1 MQQNLLHDAQIL
13 CCDRAMVAR
22 AHDLARALAAEFAA
36 IHGAEPPITDLASYR
51 NSASAVCQSALCLSG
66 GGIRSASFSLGVIQ
80 ALARARLLG
89 QFDYLSTVSGGGFIG
104 SWLSMLIAQKG
115 SVAAAEQELRDS
127 GAAPAVAALR
137 DYTDYLTP
145 HAGVLSDDTWA
156 GIVLYIRNVL
166 INWLAFL
173 PVFVLAVIAAI
184 VYRTL
189 LWTVSAYNAVGL
201 IALGIGAAAIVLSTW
216 RACRDLPSHR
226 PTTQSE
232 HAVRYLP
239 AASVW
244 RWIAVPM
251 LVWAFLVPMTLARW
265 LRAASDGTSFIDRTW
280 LPLVYVLAMLIG
292 YWCAATAHRA
302 VVLYWRNF
310 GAWLI
315 ATIVSGLVL
324 AIGLH
329 LFGKLRLTPGDQTNN
344 QAEILAV
351 LGPLWLIVV
360 NVLQSTV
367 HVALRKEARLADL
380 DREWLARLSATK
392 LKVAATWA
400 VFAFFCLSMERLAFA
415 AGHVVWPF
423 WAVPI
428 VTFVAGPT
436 AAWLGKQVFTRV
448 DVMAGSAAGTAKL
461 LAWGLPLL
469 GVLFAAGLIMLL
481 GYLLSQVL
489 GILQAPFPPIGG
501 VFLLVQ
507 LILAGVLVWLIRHES
522 GRINVNRFSMHGVY
536 RNRLTR
542 AFLGAA
548 RTTRAPDPFTGFD
561 PNDNPRMTA
570 LMPAG
575 EARKLFHV
583 INVTLNLTSSSR
595 TAWNQRKAAAF
606 TITPLACG
614 SPMLSPPG
622 SNAPSPIGCYV
633 PTGSYAGDERET
645 GRPGEPT
652 GISLATAM
660 TISGAALS
668 PNWGYHSSPI
678 TAFLMTL
685 FNVRLGAWL
694 PNPAVVTSASELQR
708 GYPTHGLAA
717 MLHDLL
723 GTTTDAMRA
732 IYLSDGGHFDNLG
745 LYEMLRRRCRMIL
758 LIDAGEDPGY
768 TFYDLGDSLR
778 KTAIDQQIDVTFSGL
793 TRIHGRDGLTQD
805 AVDFAV
811 GTIVYPE
818 GGSCGRL
825 IYLKPC
831 FLPDIPADVR
841 AYGAEHGT
849 FPHESTA
856 EQWFTESQFESYRH
870 LGDHEMTRLIGRI
883 GEPQRDLKAL
893 FKAAVAASQV

>member
-1 MQQNLLHDAQIL
+1 MT
-13 CCDRAMVAR
+13 AR
-22 AHDLARALAAEFAA
+22 AQDLAGALAAEFAA
-36 IHGAEPPITDLASYR
+36 IHGAEPPITDSASYQK
-51 NSASAVCQSALCLSG
+51 ATSAVCQSALCLSG
-66 GGIRSASFSLGVIQ
+66 GGIRSAAFSLGVMQ

-115 SVAAAEQELRDS
+115 SVAAAEEELRES

-137 DYTDYLTP
+137 AYTDYLTP

-173 PVFVLAVIAAI
+173 PLFLLAVLTAI
-184 VYRTL
+184 FYRTL
-189 LWTVSAYNAVGL
+189 LWTISTSNAAGL
-201 IALGIGAAAIVLSTW
+201 IALGIGAAALVLSTW
-216 RACRDLPSHR
+216 RVCRDIPSHR
-226 PTTQSE
+226 PVTHPQ

-239 AASVW
+239 TASIW
-244 RWIAVPM
+244 RWITLPM
-251 LVWAFLVPMTLARW
+251 LIWAFCVPMTLARW
-265 LRAASDGTSFIDRTW
+265 LRAATDGTSFIDRTW
-280 LPLVYVLAMLIG
+280 LPLVYMLAMLIG
-292 YWCAATAHRA
+292 YWCAAAAHRA

-315 ATIVSGLVL
+315 ATVVSGLLLTV
-324 AIGLH
+324 GLD
-329 LFGKLRLTPGDQTNN
+329 LFGHLRLEPGDQSNN

-351 LGPLWLIVV
+351 FGPLWLIVV

-367 HVALRKEARLADL
+367 HVALRREVRLGDL

-392 LKVAATWA
+392 LKVAAAWA
-400 VFAFFCLSMERLAFA
+400 VFAFFSLSLERLAFA
-415 AGHVVWPF
+415 SGHIIWPF

-428 VTFVAGPT
+428 VTFVSGPT

-448 DVMAGSAAGTAKL
+448 DALASSAHRVAKL
-461 LAWGLPLL
+461 VGWALPLL
-469 GVLFAAGLIMLL
+469 AVLFAAGLIMLL
-481 GYLLSQVL
+481 GYLLSQAL
-489 GILQAPFPPIGG
+489 GVLQAPFPLRGDI
-501 VFLLVQ
+501 FLIVQ
-507 LILAGVLVWLIRHES
+507 AVLAIVLIWLTRHES
-522 GRINVNRFSMHGVY
+522 IRINVNRFSMHGVY

-548 RTTRAPDPFTGFD
+548 RSARAPDPFTGFD
-561 PNDNPRMTA
+561 PTDNPRMTA
-570 LMPAG
+570 LMPSNG
-575 EARKLFHV
+575 PWKLFPV
-583 INVTLNLTSSSR
+583 VNVTLNLTASSR

-622 SNAPSPIGCYV
+622 HNEQSPVGCYV
-633 PTGSYAGDERET
+633 PTGAYGGDEPET
-645 GRPGEPT
+645 GHRDEAT

-660 TISGAALS
+660 TISGAAVS
-668 PNWGYHSSPI
+668 PNWGYHSSPV

-694 PNPAVVTSASELQR
+694 PNPAAVTNERELRR
-708 GYPTHGLAA
+708 GYPTNGLAA

-723 GTTTDAMRA
+723 GITTDAMHA

-758 LIDAGEDPGY
+758 LIDAGEDPAC

-778 KTAIDQQIDVTFSGL
+778 KAAIDQQIDVTFPAL
-793 TRIHGRDGLTQD
+793 TRINGRDGLTKGS
-805 AVDFAV
+805 VDFAV
-811 GTIVYPE
+811 GTIAYPE
-818 GGSCGRL
+818 GDGCGRL

-841 AYGAEHGT
+841 AYGDEHGT
-849 FPHESTA
+849 FPHESTLD
-856 EQWFTESQFESYRH
+856 QWFTESQFESYRH
-870 LGDHEMTRLIGRI
+870 LGDHEVSRLIDQI
-883 GEPQRDLKAL
+883 AEPRKDLKAL
-893 FKAAVAASQV
+893 FEATEAASQD

>member
-1 MQQNLLHDAQIL
+1 MTAHAQ
-13 CCDRAMVAR
+13 
-22 AHDLARALAAEFAA
+22 DLGRALAAEFAA
-36 IHGAEPPITDLASYR
+36 IHGAEPPISDLASYQE
-51 NSASAVCQSALCLSG
+51 SAAAACQSALCLSG

-104 SWLSMLIAQKG
+104 SWLTMLIAQKG
-115 SVAAAEQELRDS
+115 SVAAAEEELCES

-156 GIVLYIRNVL
+156 SIVLYLRNVL
-166 INWLAFL
+166 INWFAFL
-173 PVFVLAVIAAI
+173 PVFLLAVLAAI
-184 VYRTL
+184 FYRTL
-189 LWTVSAYNAVGL
+189 LWTISASNAAGL
-201 IALGIGAAAIVLSTW
+201 IVLSIGAAALVLSTW
-216 RACRDLPSHR
+216 RVCRDLPSHR
-226 PTTQSE
+226 PMTGPQHT
-232 HAVRYLP
+232 VRYLP
-239 AASVW
+239 TVAIW
-244 RWIAVPM
+244 RWIALPM
-251 LVWAFLVPMTLARW
+251 LVWAFCVPMTLARW
-265 LRAASDGTSFIDRTW
+265 LRAATDGTSFIDRTW

-302 VVLYWRNF
+302 VALYWRNF

-315 ATIVSGLVL
+315 ATVVSGLVL
-324 AIGLH
+324 TIGLD
-329 LFGKLRLTPGDQTNN
+329 LFGLLRLPGDQTNN

-351 LGPLWLIVV
+351 FGPLWLIVA

-367 HVALRKEARLADL
+367 HVALRKDARLADL
-380 DREWLARLSATK
+380 DREWLARLSAIK
-392 LKVAATWA
+392 LKITASWA
-400 VFAFFCLSMERLAFA
+400 VFAFLCLSLERLAFV
-415 AGHVVWPF
+415 GGQVVWPF

-428 VTFVAGPT
+428 VTFVSGPT

-448 DVMAGSAAGTAKL
+448 DVMAGTTKGIARLTAWCL
-461 LAWGLPLL
+461 PVLA
-469 GVLFAAGLIMLL
+469 VLFAAGLIMLL
-481 GYLLSQVL
+481 GYLLSHAL
-489 GILQAPFPPIGG
+489 GILQAPFPLNGN
-501 VFLLVQ
+501 V
-507 LILAGVLVWLIRHES
+507 ILAVQAVVAVVLIWLTKHEAV
-522 GRINVNRFSMHGVY
+522 RINVNRFSMHGVY

-542 AFLGAA
+542 AFLGASRSA
-548 RTTRAPDPFTGFD
+548 RAPDPFTGFD
-561 PNDNPRMTA
+561 PNDNPRMTE
-570 LMPAG
+570 LMPANG
-575 EARKLFHV
+575 TRKLFPV
-583 INVTLNLTSSSR
+583 IHVTLNLTASSN

-606 TITPLACG
+606 TITPLASG

-622 SNAPSPIGCYV
+622 HKGQSPVGCYV
-633 PTGSYAGDERET
+633 PTDAYAGDEHET
-645 GRPGEPT
+645 GHRDEAT
-652 GISLATAM
+652 GMSLATAM

-668 PNWGYHSSPI
+668 PNWGYHSSPV

-694 PNPAVVTSASELQR
+694 PNPAVVTDESELRR
-708 GYPTHGLAA
+708 GYPTDGLAA

-758 LIDAGEDPGY
+758 LVDAGEDPGC
-768 TFYDLGDSLR
+768 TFSELGDSLR
-778 KTAIDQQIDVTFSGL
+778 KTAIDQQIEVTFSGL
-793 TRIHGRDGLTQD
+793 TRIRARDGLTQD

-818 GGSCGRL
+818 GGSSGRL

-849 FPHESTA
+849 FPQESTL

-870 LGDHEMTRLIGRI
+870 LGDYEMSRLIDQI
-883 GEPQRDLKAL
+883 KEPQCDLRAL
-893 FKAAVAASQV
+893 FKAAEAASQD